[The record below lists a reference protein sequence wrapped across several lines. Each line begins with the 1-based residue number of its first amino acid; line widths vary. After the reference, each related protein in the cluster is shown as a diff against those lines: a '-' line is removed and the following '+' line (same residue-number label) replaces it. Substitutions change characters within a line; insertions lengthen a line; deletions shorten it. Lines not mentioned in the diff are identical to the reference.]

1 MDISFTLKRLV
12 IHSDCSEKVRKNLQP
27 TEYLFN
33 SQTEKGFFGTNIMV
47 ETIVGENGSGK
58 STLLELMFR
67 MINNLAAM
75 MFCRVECSAADELK
89 YVLGIYA
96 DLEYSI
102 GGKDIVLKVRDTA
115 VALAADDKKVCFGN
129 NGIEEFNGFEDYTN
143 ASEQKIFE
151 LTSSFFYTIVTN
163 YSVQAYV
170 ASDYS
175 EEKCLVYDRKSKR
188 WKKDKGTWINSLF
201 HKNDD
206 DILWMARLYL
216 VCKGKRL
223 RIYTLHN

>member
-1 MDISFTLKRLV
+1 M
-12 IHSDCSEKVRKNLQP
+12 
-27 TEYLFN
+27 
-33 SQTEKGFFGTNIMV
+33 
-47 ETIVGENGSGK
+47 
-58 STLLELMFR
+58 
-67 MINNLAAM
+67 
-75 MFCRVECSAADELK
+75 ECSAADELK

-102 GGKDIVLKVRDTA
+102 GGKDIVLKVRDTTL
-115 VALAADDKKVCFGN
+115 ALVVDDKKVCFGN

-175 EEKCLVYDRKSKR
+175 EEKCLVYDRKKSVGRKTR
-188 WKKDKGTWINSLF
+188 ELG
-201 HKNDD
+201 
-206 DILWMARLYL
+206 
-216 VCKGKRL
+216 
-223 RIYTLHN
+223 

>member
-1 MDISFTLKRLV
+1 MLG
-12 IHSDCSEKVRKNLQP
+12 KVRKNLHP
-27 TEYLFN
+27 AEYLFN
-33 SQTEKGFFGTNIMV
+33 SQVEKGFFGTNITV

-102 GGKDIVLKVRDTA
+102 GGKDIVLKVRDTT
-115 VALAADDKKVCFGN
+115 VTLVADDKKVCFGN

-175 EEKCLVYDRKSKR
+175 EEKCLVYDRKKSVGRKT
-188 WKKDKGTWINSLF
+188 KELG
-201 HKNDD
+201 
-206 DILWMARLYL
+206 
-216 VCKGKRL
+216 
-223 RIYTLHN
+223 